1 LAAGTGLFNQIC
13 GNLIGIALLAW
24 LWHTDRRKR
33 MNQKSRIP
41 LKPLETGQVWQM
53 EDSHLQVDLVGK
65 HLVHYKLIK
74 HEAKRT
80 PMSLCSKK
88 AVEKYLK
95 SNNAVLV
102 QG

>member
-1 LAAGTGLFNQIC
+1 
-13 GNLIGIALLAW
+13 
-24 LWHTDRRKR
+24 
-33 MNQKSRIP
+33 MNQKNRIP
-41 LKPLETGQVWQM
+41 KKPLETGQVWQM
-53 EDSHLQVDLVGK
+53 EDSLLHVDLVGK

-80 PMSLCSKK
+80 PMSLSNIK

-95 SNNAVLV
+95 DNKAVLV